1 MSSHEVL
8 EQLLARVER
17 HNPALNAIVT
27 LDAERA
33 RAQAK
38 AADAALARGVE
49 PGPLHGL
56 PVTVKDAFETQELVT
71 TAGATQLVGHVP
83 AADADAVARLRAA
96 GAVVF
101 GKTNLPRLGLD
112 FQTFNAVFGS
122 TTNPGYME
130 SSCSAQRSSRPT
142 RPQTVAASPV
152 TGVASPSGPCPT
164 RQKSVELATVLGAL
178 PTQEIH
184 RRPLS
189 LYEEA
194 ARG

>member
-56 PVTVKDAFETQELVT
+56 PVTVKDAFETQEL
-71 TAGATQLVGHVP
+71 P
-83 AADADAVARLRAA
+83 E
-96 GAVVF
+96 F
-101 GKTNLPRLGLD
+101 
-112 FQTFNAVFGS
+112 
-122 TTNPGYME
+122 
-130 SSCSAQRSSRPT
+130 RSSQAR
-142 RPQTVAASPV
+142 RGRSSP
-152 TGVASPSGPCPT
+152 
-164 RQKSVELATVLGAL
+164 
-178 PTQEIH
+178 H
-184 RRPLS
+184 RERD
-189 LYEEA
+189 
-194 ARG
+194 